1 MKRIFAILLLQI
13 VSLLSIAQ
21 VGNDQNISLNGY
33 VKYLNHVTFNKFESP
48 WIIENNIHN
57 RLNFSWYVNQNL
69 TFTAQMRNRIVYGD
83 YVKTIPDYAD
93 MIAADN
99 GYLNFLTNN
108 LYSNNSVVINTSFD
122 RLFFEYNIENITAT
136 IGRQRI
142 NWGQSFVWN
151 PNDIFNAYSFFDFDY
166 EERPGSDAI
175 RLQYYPTYTSTAEA
189 AVKIDKDNQLTAA
202 AMYRFNAKGYD
213 IQLLSGV
220 LDSTDF
226 VLGGGWTGS
235 IRNVGFTGEL
245 SYFHP
250 QQNFPD
256 SLGVMLTTVGFSYIF
271 SNSLSINVEAIYNG
285 YFSKLMLAG
294 FTDLFFV
301 PMSVKTISFSEFT
314 WFAQVSYPI
323 HPLLNASVAAM
334 YFPSLGNGYFVMPTF
349 TYSAGQNTEVSIL
362 GQRFAGEFGS
372 EAESLNML
380 FLRFRLSF

>member
-1 MKRIFAILLLQI
+1 
-13 VSLLSIAQ
+13 
-21 VGNDQNISLNGY
+21 
-33 VKYLNHVTFNKFESP
+33 
-48 WIIENNIHN
+48 
-57 RLNFSWYVNQNL
+57 
-69 TFTAQMRNRIVYGD
+69 MRNRIVYGD

-271 SNSLSINVEAIYNG
+271 SNSLAINVEAIYNG
-285 YFSKLMLAG
+285 YFSKLKLAG

-314 WFAQVSYPI
+314 WFAQASYPI
-323 HPLLNASVAAM
+323 HPLLNASVAVM

>member
-21 VGNDQNISLNGY
+21 VGNKQSVSLNGY

-48 WIIENNIHN
+48 WIIENIIHN

-69 TFTAQMRNRIVYGD
+69 TFTAHMRNRIVYGD

-122 RLFFEYNIENITAT
+122 RLFFEYNIGNITAT

-175 RLQYYPTYTSTAEA
+175 RLQYYPTFTSTAEA
-189 AVKIDKDNQLTAA
+189 AVKIDKDNQITAA

-226 VLGGGWTGS
+226 VIGGGWTGS
-235 IRNVGFTGEL
+235 IRNIGFTGEL

-250 QQNFPD
+250 QQNFSD

-271 SNSLSINVEAIYNG
+271 SNSLAINVEAIYNG
-285 YFSKLMLAG
+285 YFSKARAG
-294 FTDLFFV
+294 RFYR
-301 PMSVKTISFSEFT
+301 SV
-314 WFAQVSYPI
+314 
-323 HPLLNASVAAM
+323 
-334 YFPSLGNGYFVMPTF
+334 
-349 TYSAGQNTEVSIL
+349 
-362 GQRFAGEFGS
+362 
-372 EAESLNML
+372 
-380 FLRFRLSF
+380 FRSHVG